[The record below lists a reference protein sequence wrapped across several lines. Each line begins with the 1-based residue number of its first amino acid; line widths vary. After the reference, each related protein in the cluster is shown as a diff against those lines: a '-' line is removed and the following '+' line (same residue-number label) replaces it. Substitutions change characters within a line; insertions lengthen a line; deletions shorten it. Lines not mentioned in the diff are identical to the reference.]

1 MNSRRLLKKIF
12 IWRLRHIQPRQFILL
27 TSLIIGLVSGL
38 AAVTLKTT
46 IHYVEIFLTGGLGD
60 STGSLRYL
68 AYPFLGIVATA
79 LFVAYMVRDQIS
91 HGVARILY
99 AISKK
104 SSILKFHNNYSSLI
118 ASTLT
123 IGAGGSVGS
132 EAPIVLTGASIGSSL
147 SRWMR
152 LGYKERTLLL
162 GCGAAGAIAGI
173 FKAPIAGVVFTLEV
187 LMLDLTLMSV
197 VPLLISAVTGA
208 LVAFFL
214 MGKQV
219 IFSFELK
226 DIYTLRD
233 VPFFLLLG
241 IFTGFISLYFSKVTL
256 YIESIFGKI
265 SKGYQK
271 VILGGLVL
279 GILIFFFP
287 TLYGEGYETIS
298 ALLAGESHAVLDGS
312 MFHFLAS
319 HSNWFLLYLAM
330 IVLFKVVAMSVT
342 TGAGGVGGIFAPT
355 LFTGGMAGYLFARL
369 FNDFAHASMSESN
382 FVLNGMAGLMAG
394 VMHAPLTGIFLI
406 AEITGGYGLLVP
418 LIITSTVSYL
428 TIMYFEPHSI
438 YTKRLAKRGELI
450 THDKDQK
457 VLTLMDWRKEIE
469 KDFSKVSPE
478 DTLKHLVH
486 IISKSKRNVFPVVD
500 QGGQL
505 VGLVHLDHIRGII
518 FQQELYEQTFV
529 HDLMILPQSTIS
541 INDSMNQILDKFKD
555 TDSWNLPVV
564 DGQLYR
570 GFISKSRIFSAYRK
584 VLVEVT

>member
-1 MNSRRLLKKIF
+1 M
-12 IWRLRHIQPRQFILL
+12 RHIQPRQFILL
-27 TSLIIGLVSGL
+27 ISLVVGIISGL

-46 IHYVEIFLTGGLGD
+46 IHFAEQLLTGGLGD
-60 STGSLRYL
+60 AHGSLRYL
-68 AYPFLGIVATA
+68 TYPFLGIVTTA
-79 LFVAYMVRDQIS
+79 LFVTYMVRDQIS

-152 LGYKERTLLL
+152 LDYKERTLLL

-187 LMLDLTLMSV
+187 LMLDLTLASI

-214 MGKQV
+214 MGKEV
-219 IFSFELK
+219 IFFFDLK
-226 DIYTLRD
+226 DTYTLGE

-241 IFTGFISLYFSKVTL
+241 IFTGFISLYFSKMNL
-256 YIESIFGKI
+256 LIEAGFGRV
-265 SKGYQK
+265 SRGYK
-271 VILGGLVL
+271 RVILGGLIL

-298 ALLAGESHAVLDGS
+298 ALLAGEHLMVLDGS
-312 MFHFLAS
+312 IFQFLSS
-319 HSNWFLLYLAM
+319 HSDWFLVYLGL
-330 IVLFKVVAMSVT
+330 IILFKVVAMSAT

-355 LFTGGMAGYLFARL
+355 LFTGGVAGYLFVRIW
-369 FNDFAHASMSESN
+369 NDYAHTTMAESN
-382 FVLNGMAGLMAG
+382 FILNGMAGLMAG

-406 AEITGGYGLLVP
+406 AEITGGYELLVP
-418 LIITSTVSYL
+418 LIITSTISYL

-457 VLTLMDWRKEIE
+457 VLTLMDWKKEIE
-469 KDFSKVSPE
+469 KDFSKVSPN
-478 DTLKHLVH
+478 DSLKQLVKT
-486 IISKSKRNVFPVVD
+486 ISKSKRNVFPVVD
-500 QGGQL
+500 DAGQL
-505 VGLVHLDHIRGII
+505 VGLVLLDHIREII
-518 FQQELYEQTFV
+518 FQRELYDRVHV
-529 HDLMILPQSTIS
+529 HDLMTVPQTTIS
-541 INDSMNQILDKFKD
+541 THDSMSQILDKFKE
-555 TDSWNLPVV
+555 TESWNLPVV
-564 DGQLYR
+564 DGKKYH
-570 GFISKSRIFSAYRK
+570 GFISKSRI
-584 VLVEVT
+584 VTSDLE